1 MVTTTDATPTTTRGT
16 PCARSWTHDWI
27 TRVESREEELGRRIC
42 GARTVGHSPCPA
54 LSAHPSGR
62 CEHHGGFDLTGAPEG
77 NRNAIVHNLYA
88 RRLMPCGSHC
98 PSWQSCPLGGGAR
111 DGGKEMLSRAPVDR
125 PACPF
130 EQAEYTA
137 AVTDAMRRTQN
148 HHANAWGLHV
158 AHQVALMTVLVGRAA
173 RALATH
179 PFTQTVENYQGEHL
193 VLSERPAAALIAY
206 ERLAR
211 ELRRWTIL
219 LERCYEWIS
228 CDDDTSKHHA
238 QRQTTDTST
247 DPDALAATA
256 TADPSSIGLRPMKET
271 PASPIH
277 TANTHRPEP
286 AATVPADIRGAG
298 QPAMTASADIRG
310 AGFQPAKAS
319 PEPSRSSD
327 SSDLSDSSDGP
338 RSAGVPPANA
348 DPDFN
353 SDLSDSSDGPR
364 SAGVPPANADPDFSS
379 DLSDSS
385 DGPRSAGVPP
395 ANADPDFSTETPSP
409 TGDPALQATRDRI
422 NGLIHSVAPW
432 LVEPLSVHSP
442 PDSTSHI
449 PRPP

>member
-1 MVTTTDATPTTTRGT
+1 MSTTTDATPTTTRGT
-16 PCARSWTHDWI
+16 PCARSWTPDWI

-54 LSAHPSGR
+54 PSAHHSGR

-125 PACPF
+125 PTCPF

-137 AVTDAMRRTQN
+137 VVTDAMRRTQN

-158 AHQVALMTVLVGRAA
+158 AHQLALMTVLVGRAA

-193 VLSERPAAALIAY
+193 VLSERPAASLIAY

-256 TADPSSIGLRPMKET
+256 TA
-271 PASPIH
+271 
-277 TANTHRPEP
+277 
-286 AATVPADIRGAG
+286 
-298 QPAMTASADIRG
+298 TASASPAIRG
-310 AGFQPAKAS
+310 AGFQPAIQPAKAAS
-319 PEPSRSSD
+319 
-327 SSDLSDSSDGP
+327 GI
-338 RSAGVPPANA
+338 
-348 DPDFN
+348 
-353 SDLSDSSDGPR
+353 
-364 SAGVPPANADPDFSS
+364 
-379 DLSDSS
+379 
-385 DGPRSAGVPP
+385 RSAGVPP